1 MVLQLH
7 ALLVPGVVTNG
18 SGGSAPPSPGISFA
32 TLAAVMAI
40 ALIAPLLVNLRPS
53 LRIPSAVAE
62 IVLGILVGP
71 SGFGWIHVDRPL
83 AILSTL
89 GLALLLFLAGLEID
103 ARRLRH
109 GVGRIGVAYLISV
122 GLAVL
127 VALAISQVEH
137 IESPLFVA
145 FALASSTVG
154 LIVPILRD
162 ANQTETRFGQLA
174 LAGASVGEFG
184 AILLLSLFFSGHA
197 SSTGSRLVLLGLFGV
212 LVVTAAIALSG
223 LSRSTRAAATL
234 AHLERTSAQ
243 LGVRL
248 AMAVLVGFAALAT
261 ALGLE
266 TILGVFIAGLVLRMV
281 DREEHLIHS
290 VFRLKIEAIG
300 YGFLVPVFFVASGM
314 ELNFRA
320 LFLHP
325 RHLLLVPAFVIAL
338 LIVRG
343 LPAAVYRDELGRRRA
358 TALGLLRATSL
369 TVPVI
374 AASLG
379 HSLHIFDDATASAL
393 VVAGVLSVVLFPPTA
408 LTLLRRDEEGVAT
421 LAGDGEQLFDGA
433 LDPVGKQVQVVNRIA
448 VRTETKEQGSGS

>member
-40 ALIAPLLVNLRPS
+40 ALIAPLVVNLRPS

-162 ANQTETRFGQLA
+162 AKQTETRFGQLA

-379 HSLHIFDDATASAL
+379 HNLHIFDDATASAL

-408 LTLLRRDEEGVAT
+408 LTLLRRDQEGVAT

-448 VRTETKEQGSGS
+448 VRTETKEQGPGS

>member
-1 MVLQLH
+1 M
-7 ALLVPGVVTNG
+7 
-18 SGGSAPPSPGISFA
+18 
-32 TLAAVMAI
+32 
-40 ALIAPLLVNLRPS
+40 S
-53 LRIPSAVAE
+53 L
-62 IVLGILVGP
+62 
-71 SGFGWIHVDRPL
+71 
-83 AILSTL
+83 
-89 GLALLLFLAGLEID
+89 
-103 ARRLRH
+103 
-109 GVGRIGVAYLISV
+109 
-122 GLAVL
+122 
-127 VALAISQVEH
+127 
-137 IESPLFVA
+137 
-145 FALASSTVG
+145 
-154 LIVPILRD
+154 
-162 ANQTETRFGQLA
+162 GQ
-174 LAGASVGEFG
+174 SCS
-184 AILLLSLFFSGHA
+184 LSLFFSGHA

-393 VVAGVLSVVLFPPTA
+393 VVAGVLSVVVFPPTA

-448 VRTETKEQGSGS
+448 VRTETKEQGSGKLRRPPRGARGAERSRRASTSLGPVRQARKRPAPAPARWRR

>member
-18 SGGSAPPSPGISFA
+18 SGGTAPPSPGISFA

-40 ALIAPLLVNLRPS
+40 ALMAPLLVNLRPS

-71 SGFGWIHVDRPL
+71 SGFGWIQVDRPI

-103 ARRLRH
+103 AVRLRH
-109 GVGRIGVAYLISV
+109 GVGRIGVAYLLSV
-122 GLAVL
+122 CLAVL

-154 LIVPILRD
+154 LVVPILRD

-174 LAGASVGEFG
+174 LAGCSVGEFG

-197 SSTGSRLVLLGLFGV
+197 SSTGSRLVLLGLFGA
-212 LVVTAAIALSG
+212 LVVTSAIALSG
-223 LSRSTRAAATL
+223 LSRSGRAATTL

-281 DREEHLIHS
+281 DQEEHLIHS
-290 VFRLKIEAIG
+290 EFRLKIEAIG
-300 YGFLVPVFFVASGM
+300 YGFLVPVFFVTSGM

-320 LFLHP
+320 LFVEP
-325 RHLLLVPAFVIAL
+325 RHLFLVPAFLLAL
-338 LIVRG
+338 LIVRAM
-343 LPAAVYRDELGRRRA
+343 PAVVYRDELGSRRTA
-358 TALGLLRATSL
+358 ALGLLRATSL

-379 HSLHIFDDATASAL
+379 HHLHIFDDATASAL
-393 VVAGVLSVVLFPPTA
+393 VVAGVLSVVIFPPSA
-408 LTLLRRDEEGVAT
+408 LTLLRRHDEGVAA
-421 LAGDGEQLFDGA
+421 LAGDGEQLFDRA

-448 VRTETKEQGSGS
+448 VRAETKEQGPGS

>member
-89 GLALLLFLAGLEID
+89 GLAFLLFLAGLEID

-109 GVGRIGVAYLISV
+109 GVGRIGVAYVISV

>member
-338 LIVRG
+338 LLVRG

>member
-127 VALAISQVEH
+127 VALAISQMEH

-379 HSLHIFDDATASAL
+379 HNLHIFDDATASAL

>member
-1 MVLQLH
+1 MALQLH

-18 SGGSAPPSPGISFA
+18 SGGSAAPSPGISFA

-89 GLALLLFLAGLEID
+89 GLALLLFLAGIEID
-103 ARRLRH
+103 ALRLRH
-109 GVGRIGVAYLISV
+109 GMRRIGVAYLLSV
-122 GLAVL
+122 GLAVA

-197 SSTGSRLVLLGLFGV
+197 SSTGSRLVLLGLFGA
-212 LVVTAAIALSG
+212 LVVTATIALSG
-223 LSRSTRAAATL
+223 LSRWTRAAATL
-234 AHLERTSAQ
+234 AQLERTSAQ
-243 LGVRL
+243 LGIRL

-300 YGFLVPVFFVASGM
+300 YGFLVPVFFVTSGM

-320 LFLHP
+320 LFLYP

-343 LPAAVYRDELGRRRA
+343 LPAAVYRDELGGRRSI
-358 TALGLLRATSL
+358 ALGLLRATSL

-408 LTLLRRDEEGVAT
+408 LTLLKGENEDAA
-421 LAGDGEQLFDGA
+421 LAGDGEQLLHRPFD
-433 LDPVGKQVQVVNRIA
+433 PIGKQVQVLNRVA
-448 VRTETKEQGSGS
+448 VRAETEEQGPGS

>member
-1 MVLQLH
+1 
-7 ALLVPGVVTNG
+7 
-18 SGGSAPPSPGISFA
+18 
-32 TLAAVMAI
+32 MAI

-53 LRIPSAVAE
+53 LRIPSAVVE

-71 SGFGWIHVDRPL
+71 SGFGWIQVDRPI

-103 ARRLRH
+103 AARLRH
-109 GVGRIGVAYLISV
+109 GVGRIGVAYLLSV
-122 GLAVL
+122 CLAVL

-154 LIVPILRD
+154 LVVPILRD
-162 ANQTETRFGQLA
+162 ANQTGTRFGQLA
-174 LAGASVGEFG
+174 LAGCSVGEFG

-197 SSTGSRLVLLGLFGV
+197 SSTGSRLVLLGLFGA

-223 LSRSTRAAATL
+223 LSRSGRAAATL

-281 DREEHLIHS
+281 DQEEHLIHS
-290 VFRLKIEAIG
+290 EFRLKIEAIG
-300 YGFLVPVFFVASGM
+300 YGFLVPVFFVTSGM

-320 LFLHP
+320 LFVEP
-325 RHLLLVPAFVIAL
+325 RHLFLVPAFLVAL
-338 LIVRG
+338 LIVRA
-343 LPAAVYRDELGRRRA
+343 LPALVYRDELGARRTA
-358 TALGLLRATSL
+358 ALGLLRATSL

-379 HSLHIFDDATASAL
+379 HHLHIFDDATASAL
-393 VVAGVLSVVLFPPTA
+393 VVAGVLSVVIFPPSA
-408 LTLLRRDEEGVAT
+408 LTLLRRHEERVAA
-421 LAGDGEQLFDGA
+421 LAGDGEQFFDRA
-433 LDPVGKQVQVVNRIA
+433 LDPVGQQVQVVNRIA
-448 VRTETKEQGSGS
+448 VRAETKEQSPGS